1 MNTLITGTYDIRL
14 LVLSVAI
21 ALVAAYTALDLA
33 GQVRTSA
40 GYARIGW
47 LIGGAIAMGTGIWS
61 MHFVG
66 MLAFCL
72 PIPVKYDIFKVLI
85 SILAAILAS
94 GCALFFVSREVMGIS
109 NLLGGS
115 LLMALGIIT
124 MHYIGMAAMRL
135 SANIHY
141 NYLLVGVSIAIAF
154 IVSLAALYL
163 TFNLPNRSTSANR
176 KQKIAS
182 AIVMGAAIPIV
193 HYTGMAA
200 TSFHVSEM
208 AKMQSAMNLDSSV
221 LSTAIGIL
229 TFAILGL
236 ALLISLET
244 TAIERTVALANLEH
258 EIAERQQIEQRLQR
272 EQALKLEQALKELQ
286 QTQAKL
292 FHTEKIS
299 SLGQLVAGIA
309 HEVNNPVNFISGNL
323 FYANQ
328 YIQDL
333 TKLLN
338 LYNQKFPQPGDDIA
352 KEIAAM
358 DLEYLLAD
366 LPKII
371 SSMQLGTERI
381 QEIMQSLRNFSRV
394 DGTAKKTADIHE
406 GIEATLMIL
415 QHRLQANSNRPEIQ
429 VVKQY
434 GTLPQ
439 IECYVGQLNQVFMN
453 LLANAIDALEESNNG
468 KNFAE
473 ILQHP
478 NMIKITTSAEDG
490 YAIVKI
496 TDNGS
501 GMPEAVRLQLFD
513 AFFTTKPEGKGTG
526 LGLAISHQIITDTH
540 NGSLQCFSTLDKG
553 TEFIIQIPLAIAV
566 ANDLVATVSGTFRA
580 GISN

>member
-1 MNTLITGTYDIRL
+1 MNTPIAGTYDIRL

-21 ALVAAYTALDLA
+21 AMLAAYTALDLA
-33 GQVRTSA
+33 GQVRTAS

-47 LIGGAIAMGTGIWS
+47 LFGGAIAMGTGIWS

-72 PIPVKYDIFKVLI
+72 PIPVKYDILKVLL

-94 GCALFFVSREVMGIS
+94 GCALFFVSQEVMGIF
-109 NLLGGS
+109 NLLAGS
-115 LLMALGIIT
+115 LLMGLGIIT
-124 MHYIGMAAMRL
+124 MHYTGMAAMRM

-141 NYLLVGVSIAIAF
+141 NYLLVGVSIAIAL
-154 IVSLAALYL
+154 IVSLVALWL
-163 TFNLPNRSTSANR
+163 AFHLPDRSTSAHR
-176 KQKIAS
+176 QQKIAS
-182 AIVMGAAIPIV
+182 AIVMGTAIPIV

-200 TSFHVSEM
+200 TSFDATEM
-208 AKMQSAMNLDSSV
+208 LEMPSLMNLDSSV
-221 LSTAIGIL
+221 LSTTIGIL

-244 TAIERTVALANLEH
+244 TAIERTVALANLER

-272 EQALKLEQALKELQ
+272 EQAQKLEQALQELQ
-286 QTQAKL
+286 HTQAKL

-299 SLGQLVAGIA
+299 ALGQLVAGIA

-323 FYANQ
+323 SHAHQ

-333 TKLLN
+333 IHLLK
-338 LYNQKFPQPGDDIA
+338 LYNQKFPQPGNEITKKIA
-352 KEIAAM
+352 SV

-366 LPKII
+366 LPKMI
-371 SSMQLGTERI
+371 SSMKLGTERI
-381 QEIMQSLRNFSRV
+381 KEIMQSLRNFSRV
-394 DGTAKKTADIHE
+394 DGTAKKTVDIHE

-429 VVKQY
+429 VIKQY
-434 GTLPQ
+434 GTLTQ
-439 IECYVGQLNQVFMN
+439 IECYIGQLNQVFMN
-453 LLANAIDALEESNNG
+453 LLANAIDALEESNIG
-468 KNFAE
+468 KTFAE

-490 YAIVKI
+490 YAIIKI
-496 TDNGS
+496 ADNGA
-501 GMPEAVRLQLFD
+501 GMTEAVRLQLFD

-526 LGLAISHQIITDTH
+526 LGLAISYQIITDTH
-540 NGSLQCFSTLDKG
+540 NGSLQCFSTLGKG
-553 TEFIIQIPLAIAV
+553 TEFVMQIPLATGI
-566 ANDLVATVSGTFRA
+566 ANDSVVA
-580 GISN
+580 ISATC

>member
-1 MNTLITGTYDIRL
+1 
-14 LVLSVAI
+14 
-21 ALVAAYTALDLA
+21 
-33 GQVRTSA
+33 
-40 GYARIGW
+40 
-47 LIGGAIAMGTGIWS
+47 
-61 MHFVG
+61 
-66 MLAFCL
+66 
-72 PIPVKYDIFKVLI
+72 
-85 SILAAILAS
+85 
-94 GCALFFVSREVMGIS
+94 MGIF

-115 LLMALGIIT
+115 LLMGLGIIN
-124 MHYIGMAAMRL
+124 MHYTGMAAMRM

-141 NYLLVGVSIAIAF
+141 NYMLVGVSIAIAF
-154 IVSLAALYL
+154 IVSLVALWL
-163 TFNLPNRSTSANR
+163 AFHLPDRSTSTNR
-176 KQKIAS
+176 QQKIAS

-200 TSFHVSEM
+200 TGFYAIKMLEM
-208 AKMQSAMNLDSSV
+208 PSVINLDSSV
-221 LSTAIGIL
+221 LSTTIGIV

-244 TAIERTVALANLEH
+244 TAIERTVALANLER

-272 EQALKLEQALKELQ
+272 EQAQKLEQALQELQ
-286 QTQAKL
+286 HTQAKL

-323 FYANQ
+323 SHAHQ
-328 YIQDL
+328 YVQDL
-333 TKLLN
+333 IHLLN

-352 KEIAAM
+352 NKIAAI

-366 LPKII
+366 LPKMI
-371 SSMQLGTERI
+371 SSMKLGTERI

-394 DGTAKKTADIHE
+394 NGNAKKIVDIHE

-415 QHRLQANSNRPEIQ
+415 QHRLHANLNRPEIQ

-434 GTLPQ
+434 GNLPQ

-453 LLANAIDALEESNNG
+453 VLANAIDALEESNHG
-468 KNFAE
+468 QTFAE

-478 NMIKITTSAEDG
+478 NMITITTIAEDG
-490 YAIVKI
+490 YGMIKI
-496 TDNGS
+496 ADNGS

-540 NGSLQCFSTLDKG
+540 NGSLQCFSTLGKG
-553 TEFIIQIPLAIAV
+553 TEFIIQIPLVTPV
-566 ANDLVATVSGTFRA
+566 ANDSIVAIAATC
-580 GISN
+580 